1 MWEARSAR
9 RPAQQKAAGRSGFLA
24 VPQCQKPTPHEIRS
38 AWLPV
43 KQALISYKRSFIVNR
58 NPIVLSFLNISA
70 LMAFLVFLLPGIS
83 QEKPPL
89 TEAEKAI
96 TQKMRG
102 LRQVPDTERGAATV
116 ELALRIRQL
125 PSNETKVK
133 LAAALANLSTE
144 GDFGHNTLIEV
155 ATTLAGALRDQPS
168 RQEAPYAV
176 LAQLVRYEEVEVK
189 VDSPMFAAAMRKLE
203 AADKARERADFS
215 LTDLDGKSYS
225 LSGLRGKFVLVNFWA
240 TWCPPCRKE
249 MPDLE
254 LIYQKFKSHGLVI
267 LAISDEESGKV
278 KTFIEEKKFTF
289 PVLLDSGR
297 KVNELFQVEG
307 IPKSFVYDREGRL
320 AAQAIDMRTQQQF
333 LKMLALAGLK

>member
-1 MWEARSAR
+1 VNRTR
-9 RPAQQKAAGRSGFLA
+9 RVK
-24 VPQCQKPTPHEIRS
+24 
-38 AWLPV
+38 WLPI
-43 KQALISYKRSFIVNR
+43 ISM
-58 NPIVLSFLNISA
+58 
-70 LMAFLVFLLPGIS
+70 LMPFFVFLLPGIS

-89 TEAEKAI
+89 TGEEKAI

-102 LRQVPDTERGAATV
+102 LRQIPDAERGAATV

-133 LAAALANLSTE
+133 LATSLANLSTE
-144 GDFGHNTLIEV
+144 GDFGPNTLEEV

-168 RQEAPYAV
+168 RQEAPYDG
-176 LAQLVRYEEVEVK
+176 LAQLVRYEHVEAK

-215 LTDLDGKSYS
+215 LIDQDGKTWT
-225 LSGLRGKFVLVNFWA
+225 LGGLRGKIVLVNFWA

-254 LIYQKFKSHGLVI
+254 MLYQKFKSQGLVI
-267 LAISDEESGKV
+267 LAISDEEAGKV
-278 KTFIEEKKFTF
+278 KAFIEEKKFSF
-289 PVLLDSGR
+289 PILLDPGR
-297 KVNELFQVEG
+297 KVTELFQVEG
-307 IPKSFVYDREGRL
+307 IPKSFVYDRTGRL